1 MMKQKVLL
9 VACALG
15 AFIAQALLIR
25 SARVALSAGLMFVIF
40 FFMQV
45 AKAWPTWWHA
55 LAAAAMISL
64 LSVIAAMTIPDDPVS
79 LGVALLGSFSI
90 GAAVRWW
97 WCRKT
102 GHARVW
108 L

>member
-1 MMKQKVLL
+1 MVKRKVLL

-25 SARVALSAGLMFVIF
+25 SARVALSAGIMFVIF
-40 FFMQV
+40 FSMQV

-55 LAAAAMISL
+55 LTAAAMVSL
-64 LSVIAAMTIPDDPVS
+64 LSVVLTMTLPDDPVS
-79 LGVALLGSFSI
+79 LVVALLLSLSI
-90 GAAVRWW
+90 GAAVHWW
-97 WCRKT
+97 RHRKT
-102 GHARVW
+102 GRAHVW

>member
-1 MMKQKVLL
+1 MMKRKVLL

-25 SARVALSAGLMFVIF
+25 SARVALSAGLMFLIF
-40 FFMQV
+40 FFMQA

-64 LSVIAAMTIPDDPVS
+64 LSVVLTMMLPDDPVILAVS
-79 LGVALLGSFSI
+79 LLLSLSI
-90 GAAVRWW
+90 GAAVHRWRH
-97 WCRKT
+97 RKM